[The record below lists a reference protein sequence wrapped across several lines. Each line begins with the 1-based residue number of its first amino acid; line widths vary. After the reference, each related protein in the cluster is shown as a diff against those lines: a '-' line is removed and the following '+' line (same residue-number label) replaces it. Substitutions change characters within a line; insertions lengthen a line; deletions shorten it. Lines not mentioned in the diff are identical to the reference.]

1 MQGCLVETVNK
12 YSRKAAIVQSGIK
25 TQLVSLAR
33 SSFLRPH
40 PPPPPKKN
48 EIFKSAYEGPDTT
61 DYCQTMGI
69 VSLSIIATCVT
80 LLVVNKMSQG
90 VDSS

>member
-1 MQGCLVETVNK
+1 VNK

-33 SSFLRPH
+33 SSSLPLN
-40 PPPPPKKN
+40 N
-48 EIFKSAYEGPDTT
+48 EIIKRDTLVLT
-61 DYCQTMGI
+61 SCRQTMGI
-69 VSLSIIATCVT
+69 VSLSIIATCIT

-90 VDSS
+90 MDDSS